1 MKCNLSIYGEV
12 SLFLSLIN
20 LQMILTEQLCD
31 LSNAVFHS
39 QNKGKT
45 NVLRT
50 VEVLIS
56 KNVNVSF

>member
-1 MKCNLSIYGEV
+1 MSIYGEV

-20 LQMILTEQLCD
+20 LQMILTEQLCG

-45 NVLRT
+45 NVLGT

>member
-20 LQMILTEQLCD
+20 LQMILTEQLCG

-45 NVLRT
+45 NVLGT

>member
-1 MKCNLSIYGEV
+1 MSIYGEV

-45 NVLRT
+45 NVLGT